1 MQERVVDEH
10 QVEQAVSRWYL
21 SRDGQQ
27 HGPLTDRELSV
38 FAESG
43 KFQPG
48 DLLWADGLDGWKPAD
63 AVFGLGSSQATA
75 PAAPATPET
84 TVDAGLSEADETSP
98 DSVQTENEPISEDVD
113 GEHVGA
119 IVKAL
124 NGETEPPKLSPKE
137 RAMEELRKFSGTCAY
152 LWVVFALLALHAWV
166 GEARYGGTF
175 SFFVLTTINAF
186 WLMKLL
192 PLVEDFGPLQELKR
206 KPLVY
211 SIVAKTVLFSALL
224 FAAYAVETIILGWIG
239 GGGLQDAFS
248 ALAGGIAGTAM
259 LWLIFCVALLPYFA
273 FKELER
279 AVGADMI
286 RKLLLG
292 AR

>member
-1 MQERVVDEH
+1 MDERQAERV
-10 QVEQAVSRWYL
+10 VSRWYL
-21 SRDGQQ
+21 SRAGQQ
-27 HGPLTDRELSV
+27 HGPLTDGELSR

-48 DLLWADGLDGWKPAD
+48 DLLWTEGLDGWKPAD
-63 AVFGLGSSQATA
+63 AVFGLASSQAA
-75 PAAPATPET
+75 PAETGQETAASSDVSFPAET
-84 TVDAGLSEADETSP
+84 AESEA
-98 DSVQTENEPISEDVD
+98 EPMSEHID

-119 IVKAL
+119 LVQAL
-124 NGETEPPKLSPKE
+124 QGEIESPKLSSKE
-137 RAMEELRKFSGTCAY
+137 RAVEELRKFSGTLGY

-175 SFFVLTTINAF
+175 GFFVLTTINAF

-192 PLVEDFGPLQELKR
+192 PLVEEYGPMAELKR

-211 SIVAKTVLFSALL
+211 SIVGKTVVFTTLL
-224 FAAYAVETIILGWIG
+224 FAAYAVESIILGWIG
-239 GGGLQDAFS
+239 GGGLEAAFN
-248 ALAGGIAGTAM
+248 ALAGGITGTLT

-286 RKLLLG
+286 RKLMLG

>member
-1 MQERVVDEH
+1 MQERVVDER
-10 QVEQAVSRWYL
+10 QAEQAVSRWYL

-48 DLLWADGLDGWKPAD
+48 DLLWAEGLEGWKPAD

-75 PAAPATPET
+75 PAATTET
-84 TVDAGLSEADETSP
+84 TDNPGSSEIRETSLDP
-98 DSVQTENEPISEDVD
+98 ARTENEPMSEDVD

-119 IVKAL
+119 IVQAL
-124 NGETEPPKLSPKE
+124 KGETEPPRLSPKE
-137 RAMEELRKFSGTCAY
+137 RAVEELRKFSGTCAY

-175 SFFVLTTINAF
+175 GFFVLTTINAF

-192 PLVEDFGPLQELKR
+192 PLAEEFGPLQELKR

-224 FAAYAVETIILGWIG
+224 LAAYAVETIILGWIG
-239 GGGLQDAFS
+239 GGGLQGAFS
-248 ALAGGIAGTAM
+248 ALAGGIAGTLT

-292 AR
+292 VR